1 VSVPWQLRV
10 TSASAAVTR
19 DLAAGLAQAC
29 RPGDVVLL
37 EGDLGAGKTAFAQ
50 GFARGLGVGGPV
62 TSPTFTL
69 VRQYWGGDGQVLVH
83 ADLYRIETVD
93 EVADLGLA
101 ELVDEGAMAVVEWG
115 EVAGPELSGAAL
127 VVRLERV
134 AGGDDDGP
142 DEERQIAVEG
152 RGARW
157 AARRDEVEAALVAAA
172 GPPVA
177 LR

>member
-1 VSVPWQLRV
+1 MSAAWHLRV
-10 TSASAAVTR
+10 ASASAAATR
-19 DLAAGLAQAC
+19 DLAAGLAGAC

-69 VRQYWGGDGQVLVH
+69 VRQYRGAAGQVLVH
-83 ADLYRIETVD
+83 ADLYRTETVD

-101 ELVDEGAMAVVEWG
+101 ELVDEGAMALVEWG

-134 AGGDDDGP
+134 AGGDDEGP
-142 DEERQIAVEG
+142 DEERQIQLEG

-157 AARRDEVEAALVAAA
+157 AARRDEVGAALVAAA
-172 GPPVA
+172 RPPVTP
-177 LR
+177 R